1 VVRGRFAFGI
11 PHCIIPGMQRRLL
24 GIPLLAL
31 STLAVAQGPDYV
43 ASIERWRAGY
53 ETALRAEDGWL
64 TVVGLHWLE
73 PGHNTAGS
81 GEGSTVRLPPAAP
94 ARLGSFRLE
103 GGQVRFEPAPVPG
116 LAVNGR
122 PASATALRA
131 DDQPP
136 YDRITAGSLTLFV
149 IRRGDR
155 FGIRVR
161 DRESQARKDFKG
173 TRWYPVEARWRVVAR
188 FVPYQP
194 PKMIPILNVLGQ
206 VTPQP
211 SPGYA
216 VFHVGGREYR
226 LDPTGEGRT
235 LFFNFRDATS
245 GDTTYAAGR
254 FLYADAPVNGQVVL
268 DFNKAENPPCAFS
281 EFATCPLPPKQ
292 NVLPLRIE
300 AGEKDTH
307 DAR

>member
-1 VVRGRFAFGI
+1 
-11 PHCIIPGMQRRLL
+11 MQRRLL
-24 GIPLLAL
+24 AIPLLAL

-53 ETALRAEDGWL
+53 ETSLRADDGWL

-73 PGHNTAGS
+73 PGSNTAGS
-81 GEGSTVRLPPAAP
+81 DAGSKVLLPPAAP
-94 ARLGSFRLE
+94 GRLGNFRLE
-103 GGQVRFEPAPVPG
+103 AGQVRFEPAPVPG

-122 PASATALRA
+122 PAGAAVLRA
-131 DDQPP
+131 DDQRP

-173 TRWYPVEARWRVVAR
+173 TQWYPAEARWRVAAR
-188 FVPYQP
+188 FVPYHP

-206 VTPQP
+206 VAPQP

-216 VFHVGGREYR
+216 AFDIGGREYR

-254 FLYADAPVNGQVVL
+254 FLYAEAPVNGQVVL

-281 EFATCPLPPKQ
+281 KFATCPLPPKQ
-292 NVLPLRIE
+292 NILPVRIE

-307 DAR
+307 DGR